1 MHTRFKNIGNTHKIS
16 ENVNTKLIA
25 AISMAVALA
34 TLLVYQAFVVG
45 FVVSNQTSGSVVQ
58 IDSQNALLQ
67 IDPIEFSAV
76 SGNGG
81 LSITLPPIAPGTAD
95 YAAEIDPP
103 SGSPVSNP
111 TPIMYSAAYLFAIAE
126 VEFNYPGNS
135 NAQAQLFAS
144 LENVQTNNLPITIL
158 VLATPG
164 TTLVQKLTS
173 FPNNEIQIQAGSTP
187 GMVTINGQS
196 FWVLATYGLP
206 SNIASQIGTT
216 SVTIGSGGSAGANIY
231 FLVLLGSTGTLG
243 NSGATFT
250 AALNLYG
257 YQS

>member
-1 MHTRFKNIGNTHKIS
+1 M
-16 ENVNTKLIA
+16 NTKFIA
-25 AISMAVALA
+25 AISIAAALA

-45 FVVSNQTSGSVVQ
+45 FVVSNQTTGSVVQ
-58 IDSQNALLQ
+58 ITSENALLQ
-67 IDPIEFSAV
+67 IDPLEFATV

-81 LSITLPPIAPGTAD
+81 LSISLPPIAPGTAD

-103 SGSPVSNP
+103 GVAPPPSGAAAAPVN
-111 TPIMYSAAYLFAIAE
+111 YSAAYLFAIAE

-135 NAQAQLFAS
+135 NQQAALFAS
-144 LENVQTNNLPITIL
+144 LEHVQTHNLPIAIL

-164 TTLVQKLTS
+164 NNLVQQLTN
-173 FPNNEIQIQAGSTP
+173 FPHNEIQIQAVATGE
-187 GMVTINGQS
+187 VNINGQQ

-216 SVTIGSGGSAGANIY
+216 SVTIGSGGAAGAYIY
-231 FLVLLGSTGTLG
+231 FLVLLGSSGTLPSQG
-243 NSGATFT
+243 VTFS

-257 YQS
+257 YQT

>member
-1 MHTRFKNIGNTHKIS
+1 
-16 ENVNTKLIA
+16 VNTKFIA
-25 AISMAVALA
+25 AISIAAALA

-45 FVVSNQTSGSVVQ
+45 FVVSNQTTGSVVQ

-67 IDPIEFSAV
+67 IDPLEFATV

-95 YAAEIDPP
+95 YAAEIDPGAAAAP
-103 SGSPVSNP
+103 AV
-111 TPIMYSAAYLFAIAE
+111 MYSAAYLFAIAE

-135 NAQAQLFAS
+135 NQQAALFAS
-144 LENVQTNNLPITIL
+144 LEDVHTNNLPIAIL

-164 TTLVQKLTS
+164 NNLVQQLTY
-173 FPNNEIQIQAGSTP
+173 FPHNEIQIQAVAP
-187 GMVTINGQS
+187 GKVNINGQQ

-206 SNIASQIGTT
+206 SNIASQIGNT
-216 SVTIGSGGSAGANIY
+216 SVTIGSGGAAGANIY
-231 FLVLLGSTGTLG
+231 FLVLLGSSGTLPSQG
-243 NSGATFT
+243 VTFS

-257 YQS
+257 YQM